1 MNKIN
6 FDNKAENVEINY
18 SSNERKNNSNGER
31 DLNGVKIILKF
42 ILNLQTRI
50 YYLAIYWFFYWMFIN
65 SSIRRIIFI
74 VKLKIFYVSNKFKSI

>member
-42 ILNLQTRI
+42 ILNL
-50 YYLAIYWFFYWMFIN
+50 
-65 SSIRRIIFI
+65 
-74 VKLKIFYVSNKFKSI
+74 